1 MKKNESPIGTPE
13 FRRMSLLTQLEAI
26 REWDIIIIGGGATG
40 LGVALDS
47 VSRGYRTLLLEQ
59 ADFAKGTSS
68 RSTKLVHGGVR
79 YLAQGDIS
87 LVKEAL
93 HERGLLLKNAAH
105 LVKNQSFII
114 PNYEWW
120 GGIFYTIGLK
130 IYDFLSGRL
139 SLGPSVHLS
148 RKETLQRIS
157 TIQPKGLR
165 GGVLYHDGQF
175 DDTRLAVNLA
185 QTCIE
190 HGANVLNYFRVN
202 QLLKKEGQIK
212 GVAATDLETGK
223 TYELI
228 AKTVINATG
237 IFVDEIIKMD
247 LPETKN
253 MVRPSQGAHI
263 VLDKSFLPGD
273 HAIMIP
279 KTDDGRVLFAVP
291 WHDKV
296 LIGTTDTPLD
306 EHNIEPRILEQ
317 EIDFILNTAGRY
329 LTKPPQRS
337 DALAVFAGLRPLAA
351 ANDNS
356 GKTKEISRSHKIV
369 ISQAGLITII
379 GGKWT
384 TFRKMGEDT
393 IDKAIAAQYL
403 TPRASESACMTIHG
417 SMPTA
422 SFNDPL
428 YVYGTDKKYLL
439 ELMEAEPQL
448 AAKLDD
454 ALDYTEA
461 QVVWA
466 VRNEMARTVEDV
478 IARRTRALFLD
489 ARAAVRMAPR
499 VAALVAAELGK
510 DESWQK
516 EQVLAFNKVA
526 NNYLI

>member
-1 MKKNESPIGTPE
+1 LLSFAFNSGKNLFMKKNEGPSGTPE
-13 FRRMSLLTQLEAI
+13 FRRISLLTQLEAI
-26 REWDIIIIGGGATG
+26 REWDVIIIGGGATG

-47 VSRGYRTLLLEQ
+47 ISRGYRTLLLEQ

-130 IYDFLSGRL
+130 VYDFLSGRL

-148 RKETLQRIS
+148 KKETLKRIS
-157 TIQPKGLR
+157 TIKSKGLK
-165 GGVLYHDGQF
+165 GGVLYQ
-175 DDTRLAVNLA
+175 
-185 QTCIE
+185 
-190 HGANVLNYFRVN
+190 HGDKIINYFKVDK
-202 QLLKKEGQIK
+202 LIKKEEKIK
-212 GVAATDLETGK
+212 GVSATDIETGK
-223 TYELI
+223 SYDLT

-291 WHDKV
+291 WHNKV
-296 LIGTTDTPLD
+296 LVGTTDTPLD
-306 EHNIEPRILEQ
+306 EHSLEPRILED
-317 EIDFILNTAGRY
+317 EVDFILNTAGRY
-329 LTKPPQRS
+329 LARAPQRS

-351 ANDNS
+351 ANDSS

-369 ISQAGLITII
+369 VSPAGLITII

-393 IDKAIAAQYL
+393 IDKAISSQYL
-403 TPRASESACMTIHG
+403 RSRASGSANMTIHG
-417 SMPTA
+417 SLYAPN
-422 SFNDPL
+422 FNDPL

-439 ELMEAEPQL
+439 DLIEAAPGL
-448 AAKLDD
+448 VAKLDD
-454 ALDYTEA
+454 ALDYNEA

-489 ARAAVRMAPR
+489 ARAALRMAPR

-510 DESWQK
+510 DELWEK
-516 EQVLAFNKVA
+516 EQIIAFNKIA
-526 NNYLI
+526 SNYLI